1 MFLFVSFRK
10 SCESPQISESFGKN
24 PVSEKPWEAFLGSYQ
39 MIYKDFASNNLSEIC
54 FHWWADECLSSSK
67 KGLCSVPETS
77 ECLVCLLL
85 NIHHILTRTLPRPY
99 MMWHVYIYIYVCIYE
114 PITYVF
120 HGYMTLKSLLVL
132 GVPWLRPMWIP
143 SCFRLRS
150 WRPDNTLPIEPML
163 KHACRGR

>member
-99 MMWHVYIYIYVCIYE
+99 MMCHVYIYIYTCVYMNRLHICSMVIWHWK
-114 PITYVF
+114 VF
-120 HGYMTLKSLLVL
+120 WFLGSLDWDQCESQVAFVWDPDVL
-132 GVPWLRPMWIP
+132 TTHSP
-143 SCFRLRS
+143 SSQC
-150 WRPDNTLPIEPML
+150 
-163 KHACRGR
+163 

>member
-99 MMWHVYIYIYVCIYE
+99 MMWHVYIYIRYIRVYIWTDYIY
-114 PITYVF
+114 
-120 HGYMTLKSLLVL
+120 
-132 GVPWLRPMWIP
+132 VPWLYDTEK
-143 SCFRLRS
+143 SSGS
-150 WRPDNTLPIEPML
+150 WGPLTETNVNPKLLSFEILTSWQHTPHRANVKTRM
-163 KHACRGR
+163 